1 MPRSTSPPIR
11 TLSPVLSV
19 FLLDALH
26 PSPDTED
33 SGGVNQRVTGLGNKY
48 YKLRPNLA
56 AAKNSG
62 FKTLVT
68 FGGAWSNHI
77 YATAMVGKQQ
87 GLTTVG
93 VIRGERPDRLS
104 ATLNDASHWGMHLE
118 FVSRAVYKRGA
129 SPHLLQTLRDQYG
142 EFYLLPEGGSNTLAI
157 QGSAQIVSDLN
168 QYRQDYDL
176 LVLPVG
182 TGGTLAGVVM
192 GLNGRARVLGIS
204 VLKGGNFLHGK
215 VQSFLNNLGCDE
227 RNWSINQEFHCGGY
241 ARCPDELKIFIL
253 DFENEHQI
261 PLDPVYTGK
270 MMFAI
275 DRLRSNGL
283 IAANTKVV
291 AIHTGG
297 LQGRRGFDF

>member
-1 MPRSTSPPIR
+1 M
-11 TLSPVLSV
+11 
-19 FLLDALH
+19 LDALH
-26 PSPDTED
+26 PSPETED
-33 SGGVNQRVTGLGNKY
+33 SSGVNPGYTGLGNKY

-56 AAKNSG
+56 AVRNSG
-62 FKTLVT
+62 FETLIT

-77 YATAMVGKQQ
+77 YATAMAGKQQ

-93 VIRGERPDRLS
+93 IIRGERPDRLS
-104 ATLNDASHWGMHLE
+104 ATLNDAIHWGMHLE
-118 FVSRAVYKRGA
+118 FVSRAVYRA
-129 SPHLLQTLRDQYG
+129 SPSPHLLQTLRDQYG

-157 QGSAQIVSDLN
+157 QGSAQIVSDLK
-168 QYRQDYDL
+168 QYLQDYDL

-192 GLNGRARVLGIS
+192 GLDGRAHALGIS
-204 VLKGGNFLHGK
+204 VLKGGNFLNGK
-215 VQSFLNNLGCDE
+215 VQSFLNNQGCNE

-241 ARCPDELKIFIL
+241 ARCPEELKDFIL

-261 PLDPVYTGK
+261 LLDPVYTGK

-275 DRLRSNGL
+275 DKLRSNGL
-283 IAANTKVV
+283 IAANTRVV